1 MGEEKKEKKK
11 KSILPIIIVILL
23 LVIGVGVYFGYTMI
37 YKNDKGQKTQVKYVE
52 KELVEKTL
60 PLEEFLVNLSDPG
73 GQKYVQTKLTLAYP
87 EDNKKLDEEI
97 NKNKDRIVDI
107 INLTLRKKVEADF
120 QGDKL
125 ETNIK
130 KEIKDKINESLVEGR
145 VTNIYVTK
153 FVTQ

>member
-23 LVIGVGVYFGYTMI
+23 LVIGVGIYFGYNI
-37 YKNDKGQKTQVKYVE
+37 VLKNQQGQKTEVTYVE
-52 KELVEKTL
+52 KELVEKAL

-87 EDNKKLDEEI
+87 EDNKKLDKEI
-97 NKNKDRIVDI
+97 NKNIDKITDI
-107 INLTLRKKVEADF
+107 INLTLRKKVSADF
-120 QGDKL
+120 EGDKL
-125 ETNIK
+125 ESIK
-130 KEIKDKINESLVEGR
+130 KEIKDKINENLIEGR
-145 VTNIYVTK
+145 VTNIYITK